1 MRMNRGSLAGPL
13 LLLLGLY
20 LLFRGGFHP
29 IGPGSI
35 FAYFWPTL
43 FVLPLGIFFHWL
55 YFSVLGRRGVG
66 VLVPG
71 GVLLT
76 VFGVCQ
82 IAMLMDNWEMMWPG
96 FLLAP
101 AVGLFELY
109 WFGGRNKW
117 LLIPINI
124 LAFLSLLF
132 FAIFT
137 IGYMLGRLTGG
148 SSIVALVLICA
159 GAWVIMSRR
168 RETV

>member
-1 MRMNRGSLAGPL
+1 MKIHRGMLLGPI
-13 LLLLGLY
+13 LLLLGVY
-20 LLFRGGFHP
+20 LLLRGNFHF
-29 IGPGSI
+29 GTGSI

-55 YFSVLGRRGVG
+55 YFSVLGRKGVG

-76 VFGVCQ
+76 VYGVCQ
-82 IAMLMDNWEMMWPG
+82 IAMLLDNWAMMWPG
-96 FLLAP
+96 FILAP

-124 LAFLSLLF
+124 LAFLSLIF
-132 FAIFT
+132 FAIFS
-137 IGYMLGRLTGG
+137 IGYVLGKISGGG
-148 SSIVALVLICA
+148 SLIAFFLIAA
-159 GAWVIMSRR
+159 GALLMVKQRK
-168 RETV
+168 ETI

>member
-1 MRMNRGSLAGPL
+1 MHRGTLLGPIL
-13 LLLLGLY
+13 LLVGVY
-20 LLFRGGFHP
+20 LLLRGDFH
-29 IGPGSI
+29 IGTGSI
-35 FAYFWPTL
+35 FTYFWPTL
-43 FVLPLGIFFHWL
+43 FVLPLGVFFHWL

-82 IAMLMDNWEMMWPG
+82 IAMLLNNWGMMWPG
-96 FLLAP
+96 FILAP

-124 LAFLSLLF
+124 LSFLSLLF
-132 FAIFT
+132 FAIFS
-137 IGYMLGRLTGG
+137 IGYMLGKLTGG
-148 SSIVALVLICA
+148 SSFIAILLIGAGALVML
-159 GAWVIMSRR
+159 SRR
-168 RETV
+168 RETI

>member
-1 MRMNRGSLAGPL
+1 MKIHRGMLLGPIL
-13 LLLLGLY
+13 LLFGVY
-20 LLFRGGFHP
+20 LLFRGDFHFST
-29 IGPGSI
+29 GSI

-55 YFSVLGRRGVG
+55 YFSVLGRKGVG

-76 VFGVCQ
+76 VYGVCQ
-82 IAMLMDNWEMMWPG
+82 IAMLLDNWSMMWPG
-96 FLLAP
+96 FILAP

-132 FAIFT
+132 FAIFS
-137 IGYMLGRLTGG
+137 IGYMLGKLSGGG
-148 SSIVALVLICA
+148 SLVAFFLIAA
-159 GAWVIMSRR
+159 GGLLMVKQRK
-168 RETV
+168 ETI